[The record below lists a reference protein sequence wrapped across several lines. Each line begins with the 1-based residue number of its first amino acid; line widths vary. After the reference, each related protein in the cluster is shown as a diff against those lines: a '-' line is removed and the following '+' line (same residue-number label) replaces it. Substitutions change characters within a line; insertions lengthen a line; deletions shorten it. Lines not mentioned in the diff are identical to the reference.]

1 MKTALIHPSQS
12 YWSENNVR
20 QLPEFPMA
28 RQKLHNL
35 WLFQFNEDGSMN
47 GNPHKLSDTAT
58 AINDMLTIDVP
69 LVVAENQTLY
79 LLVLGPKLDYD
90 MSGVRTLDELKNGA
104 LII

>member
-1 MKTALIHPSQS
+1 
-12 YWSENNVR
+12 
-20 QLPEFPMA
+20 
-28 RQKLHNL
+28 
-35 WLFQFNEDGSMN
+35 
-47 GNPHKLSDTAT
+47 
-58 AINDMLTIDVP
+58 MLTIDVP